1 MVYINEWL
9 PNPAGADAD
18 GEWVELWND
27 DVSPIYLKGW
37 FLKTASDKK
46 FILKDQKIEANN
58 YLTLKRSETKL
69 ALQNQNGSLYLY
81 DAAGQ
86 LIDSA
91 GFLGSAPEGK
101 SVSRFGQNFIFVS
114 PTAGGVNN
122 AALEASLINNIYPLS
137 EPLNKYSGQSAFL
150 ELLIGTSL
158 ILTAF
163 VIFVLKKNENLSK
176 LFFGRN

>member
-9 PNPAGADAD
+9 PNPVGADED
-18 GEWVELWND
+18 GEWVELWNNGANP
-27 DVSPIYLKGW
+27 VYLKGW

-46 FILKDQKIEANN
+46 FIFKDRKIEVNN
-58 YLTLKRSETKL
+58 YLTLKRSEIKL

-101 SVSRFGQNFIFVS
+101 SVSRFGKDFIFTN
-114 PTAGGVNN
+114 PTPGGANN
-122 AALEASLINNIYPLS
+122 AVAEASLINNIYPFS
-137 EPLNKYSGQSAFL
+137 EPLNKRLGQSIFW

-158 ILTAF
+158 ILTVF
-163 VIFVLKKNENLSK
+163 VIFVLKRNENFSK